1 MDYKTI
7 AMVIELLAVVIM
19 VVAFYYGYSLTKHI
33 PKELKSLNLLV
44 FALFFM
50 ILRRIASLCSFEMG
64 GLMIIVSVFSLI
76 IATLVL
82 LGFRRIY
89 SNVRGAR

>member
-1 MDYKTI
+1 MDYKTL
-7 AMVIELLAVVIM
+7 AMGIELLAVAIM
-19 VVAFYYGYSLTKHI
+19 VVAFYYGYYLTKHI

-64 GLMIIVSVFSLI
+64 GLMTVVSVFSLV

>member
-64 GLMIIVSVFSLI
+64 EIVIVVSVFSLI
-76 IATLVL
+76 IVSRSIL
-82 LGFRRIY
+82 
-89 SNVRGAR
+89 